1 LLKEENESVEIKW
14 SRAALNQLAEILDF
28 IIGNNFDPYANEL
41 EDKIISKLD
50 RLIENASLYPIDRYK
65 KNNDGSWRA
74 FEVDDYRVSYKVQKS
89 TIRVIRIRH
98 TSRRPRNY

>member
-1 LLKEENESVEIKW
+1 MRKEENVSVEIKW
-14 SRAALNQLAEILDF
+14 SRAALAQLAEILDF
-28 IIGNNFDPYANEL
+28 IVENNFSSYAIEL

-50 RLIENASLYPIDRYK
+50 QLVENSSLYPADRYK

-74 FEVDDYRVSYKVQKS
+74 FELDNYRISYKVQKS
-89 TIRVIRIRH
+89 NIRVIRIRH